1 MLPPLMTHTTVE
13 PAFGATLPDSRAA
26 RPAAS
31 EVQRQASAAG
41 SAREP
46 RRRSPHPSPAPL
58 RPRSSGRAGRCA
70 RRRTGGP
77 GRRLWCRPFPDG
89 RAPPSSRL
97 RLIAS
102 APSGSTPTIRTDG
115 CWSFTA
121 AAMPEMRP
129 PPPTGTTTQVGAGRH
144 HDRGLGPHG
153 SSGVGESSRV
163 VPGRQGHQPARPAGR
178 VHRQELA
185 ERPAPVSIRSDE
197 RRRNANREPEWLS
210 LPPQHSPAGSSN
222 LRPIAGR
229 WRTAMNDCRQLLV

>member
-1 MLPPLMTHTTVE
+1 MVSTFSRWAGAPQLKA
-13 PAFGATLPDSRAA
+13 PAHRVRPVGLDS
-26 RPAAS
+26 
-31 EVQRQASAAG
+31 
-41 SAREP
+41 
-46 RRRSPHPSPAPL
+46 HH
-58 RPRSSGRAGRCA
+58 
-70 RRRTGGP
+70 
-77 GRRLWCRPFPDG
+77 PDG
-89 RAPPSSRL
+89 WVLELHGRGDAGDE
-97 RLIAS
+97 A
-102 APSGSTPTIRTDG
+102 APSDG
-115 CWSFTA
+115 NHHHADARDLSGELE
-121 AAMPEMRP
+121 PHRP
-129 PPPTGTTTQVGAGRH
+129 LAGHDRQVGAGRH